1 LSNIPKAL
9 PTVRAERFW
18 YSPALAIC
26 VLVMLAFLFAARRNW
41 TAAAIAAA
49 LYLSGQSIAARM
61 HANDF
66 NDDLSFWE
74 SAAHNTPMN
83 AKAHLNYSVMLGA
96 RGQELRGMTHT
107 QAQEARLVENLRA
120 AELAPDW
127 DMALIYV
134 GDTLCQLDRMDEAW
148 TWYVK
153 GFRAAPS
160 NTGLMALAL
169 DCMSTK
175 NALLGKEK
183 EARAIAQEPQYAGG
197 WLKFMLEDTLRREH
211 LCRDTDDVDAGDEV
225 TVDAD
230 DIDAIDRA
238 FDGSASGSASVLASG
253 SASASTMHA
262 ASGIGSGM
270 GSAMG
275 SAMGTA
281 MGSGMGTTSASAAAS
296 ASTSGSASS
305 KLRVHATHPDSAPRP
320 PCGVDPQY
328 RPRSLDGDPKG
339 D

>member
-1 LSNIPKAL
+1 
-9 PTVRAERFW
+9 
-18 YSPALAIC
+18 
-26 VLVMLAFLFAARRNW
+26 
-41 TAAAIAAA
+41 
-49 LYLSGQSIAARM
+49 
-61 HANDF
+61 
-66 NDDLSFWE
+66 
-74 SAAHNTPMN
+74 
-83 AKAHLNYSVMLGA
+83 MLGA
-96 RGQELRGMTHT
+96 RGQDLRGMTHT

-153 GFRAAPS
+153 GFRSAPS

-169 DCMSTK
+169 DCMSSK

-183 EARAIAQEPQYAGG
+183 EARAIAQEPQYSGG

-211 LCRDTDDVDAGDEV
+211 LCRDTDDADDGEEV

-230 DIDAIDRA
+230 DPDAIDRI
-238 FDGSASGSASVLASG
+238 FDGGASASVSGAASG
-253 SASASTMHA
+253 SASATTQHS
-262 ASGIGSGM
+262 ASATASV
-270 GSAMG
+270 SAL
-275 SAMGTA
+275 
-281 MGSGMGTTSASAAAS
+281 TSASAS
-296 ASTSGSASS
+296 ASGSATP
-305 KLRVHATHPDSAPRP
+305 KLRVHPTHDASPRP